1 MYATLR
7 GQKAHG
13 LVTGWEPMAEV
24 EDLCSD
30 VGEKV
35 KEAGLAPDG
44 ADLHMLNR
52 PASHSQGFRQSHFQK
67 ISALDPG
74 GAGSEGWG
82 CSRSVCGRSHQL
94 QALLHHQARHPRKP
108 GHQMR
113 KN

>member
-1 MYATLR
+1 
-7 GQKAHG
+7 
-13 LVTGWEPMAEV
+13 MAEV

-52 PASHSQGFRQSHFQK
+52 PASRSQGFRQSHFQK

-74 GAGSEGWG
+74 GAGVRDGAAHGPCVAEATSCKPSCITRRGTPG
-82 CSRSVCGRSHQL
+82 SRDTR
-94 QALLHHQARHPRKP
+94 
-108 GHQMR
+108 
-113 KN
+113 